1 MSMWNF
7 PHLND
12 PANHSKSLNF
22 SIVLFP
28 FLTLIT
34 PFLVFLNHYSYGIF
48 RLEIF
53 IGILGFL
60 LVSLLC
66 TAGMRYGGFI
76 GENFFAFTL
85 VTFFL
90 SIQFRSSGEIVFI
103 LMLVGV
109 AVLLLLFKE
118 NFHSIA
124 AAIFATFFIVT
135 LFQTFLPN
143 DVQSLEIDRQD
154 LSVGSAPFPRIIHLI
169 LDEHIGL
176 EGIPTDI
183 PEGRTVKNQLLEFY
197 RKYGFMTFGGA
208 YSHYFLTIDSIPHL
222 LNFSSGPQHLSVWLT
237 VAL

>member
-154 LSVGSAPFPRIIHLI
+154 LCKRVVISRSSACNWLCS
-169 LDEHIGL
+169 L
-176 EGIPTDI
+176 
-183 PEGRTVKNQLLEFY
+183 
-197 RKYGFMTFGGA
+197 RK
-208 YSHYFLTIDSIPHL
+208 SC
-222 LNFSSGPQHLSVWLT
+222 SSSSR
-237 VAL
+237 